1 MSTNASNQIL
11 RNLVIVHLSADIL
24 SHEPERFV
32 GLGTDLKS
40 IPIWPVFHAS
50 SPDQLVSANDSWMAG
65 DSRLLVPWMKDCS
78 RFVLPSF
85 SSDARNHD
93 CLLKLGVKKLPIQTL
108 LRDYILPMPSTLS
121 TIQWKYFQPLISA
134 IAGIA
139 VHSDSWNSLLPILT
153 DSKVAADGNC
163 KLTKTCEMYDHEDP
177 IFTSAFRHQK
187 ETRFLHKSVEGY
199 RLFWLRLGLRH
210 RANNSLSAG
219 DYIQCLKV
227 LKARLNA
234 GDAQNDPHL
243 EQDSR
248 TVLSLLTSP
257 LSNIQS
263 FAGRWDAIA
272 RESMFRSRTNFSTEP
287 QYRRDTMVTL
297 ATDKEFLHLSDVILF
312 EHVAIC
318 WTQTPFVVHQ
328 PTREVLGKLTSQ
340 GQAGHPD
347 IDMVWQHLQSMKI
360 LSEDLERDQIHD
372 FLTDLDLTYEYLQDH
387 LESRDW
393 YNVGNEAI
401 WLNLGT
407 SDRGTV
413 QLEDIASSWQ
423 GIENLVL
430 SSSCDAG
437 KMKAVRPRLMRFEK
451 LLRGMGCRSITYP
464 TVTRPTLHLGCSVS
478 KSLRQLRKDEKLLD
492 ITFSTEGRLVKA
504 HKVVLGAA
512 SEKCAQQFD
521 SRWRQED
528 IITYDENTDPDDYMS
543 YHTLSTMIDHAYEEE
558 INWKEMEVLDD
569 DDEDEKAA
577 KLDLLLDLHKG
588 ADCWIIPALMSQVED
603 KILVAGKAFVNLSNV
618 VEIRERAEMV
628 GAKVFEGWCAEMIED
643 NQHIVDKAQEGS

>member
-1 MSTNASNQIL
+1 MPTNASNQIL
-11 RNLVIVHLSADIL
+11 RNLVIAHLSAEIL
-24 SHEPERFV
+24 SREPERFV

-40 IPIWPVFHAS
+40 IPLWPVFHGS
-50 SPDQLVSANDSWMAG
+50 SLDQLVSANDSWIAG
-65 DSRLLVPWMKDCS
+65 DSRLLVPWMEDCS

-93 CLLKLGVKKLPIQTL
+93 CLLKLGVKKVPIQVL
-108 LRDYILPMPSTLS
+108 LRAYVLPMPSTLS
-121 TIQWKYFQPLISA
+121 AIQWQYFQPLISA

-139 VHSDSWNSLLPILT
+139 VHSDTWNSLLPILT

-177 IFTSAFRHQK
+177 IFISAFRHQK
-187 ETRFLHKSVEGY
+187 ETRFLHKSVQGY
-199 RLFWLRLGLRH
+199 RSFWLRLGLRH
-210 RANNSLSAG
+210 RANNFFSAG

-257 LSNIQS
+257 NSNIQS
-263 FAGRWDAIA
+263 FGGHWDAIS
-272 RESMFRSRTNFSTEP
+272 RETVFRSRTNFGTEP
-287 QYRRDTMVTL
+287 QYRRDTMATL
-297 ATDKEFLHLSDVILF
+297 ATEKEFLHLSDVILY

-347 IDMVWQHLQSMKI
+347 IDMVWQHLQTMKI
-360 LSEDLERDQIHD
+360 LSEDLEQDQIHD

-387 LESRDW
+387 LDSRDW

-407 SDRGTV
+407 SDHRTV

-451 LLRGMGCRSITYP
+451 LLRGMGCGSITYP

-492 ITFSTEGRLVKA
+492 ITFSTEGRLIKA

-528 IITYDENTDPDDYMS
+528 IIKYDENTDPDDYMS

-558 INWKEMEVLDD
+558 IDWKEMEVLVD

-603 KILVAGKAFVNLSNV
+603 KILVVARAFVNMSNV

-628 GAKVFEGWCAEMIED
+628 GAKVFERWCAKYIKD
-643 NQHIVDKAQEGS
+643 NQHIVDKAQGGG